1 MKEYIVPFTD
11 GADTE
16 KFEAE
21 HGTNGELIR
30 CKDCQFRDSEL
41 ACTQFDAYT
50 SAAGDLFSPP
60 DWFYCGYGKMKE
72 E

>member
-1 MKEYIVPFTD
+1 MNEYIVEFVYSQR
-11 GADTE
+11 GVGKEVKE
-16 KFEAE
+16 K
-21 HGTNGELIR
+21 LIR

-60 DWFYCGYGKMKE
+60 DWFYCGYGKRKE